1 MVAGDLLAVPACFL
15 ISMILRLGSPEATW
29 FYGYRPYLLI
39 TLVTLGVFQFSGLY
53 RAVIRFI
60 DKHLLIKA
68 GAALAAVTFL
78 TYVMAAM
85 VDDQRLP
92 RTALTIYWFIAF
104 SYMVCSRMVAR
115 DFLRA
120 HTGLLRQNKRNIAIF
135 GAGEQGAQLALS
147 MRASETF
154 KPLCF
159 FDDKSIFKHHT
170 VAGLKVYSSAGV
182 AEKIEA
188 LGIQLI
194 VMAIP
199 DASRQRRRHVMAMLR
214 EAGIPVKMLNNLVEL
229 SDDKINAQAIR
240 EVKIEDLLGRDMV
253 PPQEDLFAQCVRG
266 QQVLVTGAGGSIG
279 SELCRQI
286 AQLEPTRLCLLDHSE
301 FALFSIEQELRLRFP
316 KLAISAYLGS
326 VCDATLVERILR
338 EDKVGTVY
346 HAAAYKHVPLVE
358 SNILE
363 GIRNNVVGAQ
373 VISAAAQKYEVKT
386 CVLISSDKAVRP
398 TSIMGASKRIA
409 ELIFQAAAIQSMQTT
424 FCMVRFGNV
433 LGSSGSVVPL
443 FQAQIA
449 NGGPITITHPDIT
462 RYFMLIP
469 EAAQLVMQAGAMARG
484 GEVFVLDM
492 GDPIRITDLART
504 MIDLVGLTE
513 KSAEYPNNE
522 IEIAYVGLRPGE
534 KLYEELI
541 IGGDSRPS
549 QHPRIMVTTEY
560 ALAPDVL
567 ATLLEALRAARS
579 TLDEIQVKDAIKLI
593 VPEYAPQSYPL
604 ISVSAPASVT
614 VEQEILEVVEVVP
627 MVA

>member
-1 MVAGDLLAVPACFL
+1 MTHGLLAALSAKLVRLPRRWKLLLMVAGDLLAVPACFL
-15 ISMILRLGSPEATW
+15 ISMILRLRSPEATW
-29 FYGYRPYLLI
+29 FYSYRPYLLI

-115 DFLRA
+115 VLLRA

-229 SDDKINAQAIR
+229 SDDKI
-240 EVKIEDLLGRDMV
+240 EDLLGRDMV

-301 FALFSIEQELRLRFP
+301 FSLFTIEQELRL
-316 KLAISAYLGS
+316 
-326 VCDATLVERILR
+326 
-338 EDKVGTVY
+338 
-346 HAAAYKHVPLVE
+346 H
-358 SNILE
+358 
-363 GIRNNVVGAQ
+363 
-373 VISAAAQKYEVKT
+373 
-386 CVLISSDKAVRP
+386 
-398 TSIMGASKRIA
+398 
-409 ELIFQAAAIQSMQTT
+409 
-424 FCMVRFGNV
+424 
-433 LGSSGSVVPL
+433 
-443 FQAQIA
+443 
-449 NGGPITITHPDIT
+449 
-462 RYFMLIP
+462 
-469 EAAQLVMQAGAMARG
+469 
-484 GEVFVLDM
+484 
-492 GDPIRITDLART
+492 
-504 MIDLVGLTE
+504 
-513 KSAEYPNNE
+513 
-522 IEIAYVGLRPGE
+522 
-534 KLYEELI
+534 
-541 IGGDSRPS
+541 
-549 QHPRIMVTTEY
+549 
-560 ALAPDVL
+560 
-567 ATLLEALRAARS
+567 
-579 TLDEIQVKDAIKLI
+579 
-593 VPEYAPQSYPL
+593 
-604 ISVSAPASVT
+604 
-614 VEQEILEVVEVVP
+614 
-627 MVA
+627 